1 MPMNRSRAATTL
13 LGVTALGGAAAVA
26 GLARMAKAER
36 RRLRDDPEYVELSRR
51 VVGRPAVVVSADGT
65 RLHAEVFGAAPSPT
79 VILLHGWTEALQY
92 WHPQIVDLARDHR
105 VVAVDLRGHGE
116 SGSGEFSTAALA
128 DDLSAVLASCVPAG
142 ERAVLAGHS
151 MGAMAIVAWAQR
163 HPEEVGRAA
172 GAVLI
177 STGIG
182 DLVAESELIPL
193 PPALVR
199 ARHMVGPMLLT
210 TPPVAPGFLAPV
222 SRRTVHH
229 IALGPDASPGQV
241 AFCHDVV
248 MSCPRETWAGWG
260 RVLVE
265 LDLTEAVPS
274 LRIPTLVMAGDRDR
288 LTPPAHARRLHEA
301 LPQPA
306 GLVVLAGAGHM
317 LPVERAD
324 AVNTALREFTVTH
337 LEVATTAAS

>member
-1 MPMNRSRAATTL
+1 MNRSRAATL
-13 LGVTALGGAAAVA
+13 LGITVLGGAAGAA
-26 GLARMAKAER
+26 ALARMASAER
-36 RRLRDDPEYVELSRR
+36 RRLRDDPEYLELSRR
-51 VVGRPAVVVSADGT
+51 VAGRPVIAVSGDGA
-65 RLHAEVFGAAPSPT
+65 RLHAEVFGADSSPT
-79 VILLHGWTEALQY
+79 LVLLHGWTEALRF

-105 VVAVDLRGHGE
+105 VVAVDLRGHGG
-116 SGSGEFSTAALA
+116 SGSGEFSTDALA
-128 DDLSAVLASCVPAG
+128 DDLSAVLAACVPAG
-142 ERAVLAGHS
+142 EKAVLAGHS

-193 PPALVR
+193 PPALIR
-199 ARHMVGPMLLT
+199 ARRLIGPAMLT
-210 TPPVAPGFLAPV
+210 TAPVAPGWLAPV
-222 SRRTVHH
+222 SRRAVRYVT
-229 IALGPDASPGQV
+229 LGPDATPAQV

-248 MSCPRETWAGWG
+248 LSCRRDTWAGWG
-260 RVLVE
+260 AVLAR

-274 LRIPTLVMAGDRDR
+274 LRTPTLVMAGDRDR
-288 LTPPAHARRLHEA
+288 LTPPSHARRLHRA

-306 GLVVLAGAGHM
+306 GLVVVEGAGHM

-324 AVNTALREFTVTH
+324 AVNTRLREF
-337 LEVATTAAS
+337 VAAHAGVAAATG